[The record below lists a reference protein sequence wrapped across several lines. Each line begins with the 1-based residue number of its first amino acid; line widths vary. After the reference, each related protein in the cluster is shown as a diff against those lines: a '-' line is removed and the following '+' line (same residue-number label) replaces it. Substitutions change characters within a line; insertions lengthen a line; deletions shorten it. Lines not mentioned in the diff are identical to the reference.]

1 MKLRII
7 SRDEVKSAVSMA
19 QAIETVKSAF
29 AQLSRGTPAFPSGR
43 SSECRSTTA

>member
-7 SRDEVKSAVSMA
+7 SREEVKSAISMA

-29 AQLSRGTPAFPSGR
+29 AQLSRGRARVPAG
-43 SSECRSTTA
+43 A